1 MHGVSFQLGGGDRDI
16 GTICFSSCRA
26 PRTTCGGGTNHG
38 GIGLG
43 DAITATL
50 TLVGGAPGTATV
62 TATTIGRTFT
72 LAAPFQYGSALHISI
87 P

>member
-1 MHGVSFQLGGGDRDI
+1 VVRFPTITVCI
-16 GTICFSSCRA
+16 GA
-26 PRTTCGGGTNHG
+26 GTPNVTLTLAGTASGPNRG

-62 TATTIGRTFT
+62 TDTTIGRTFT